1 MTGKGQGIPE
11 LEGYLFDQSHSMP
24 GEDQYALN
32 NFGGAMSSESSM
44 SHEAGDGLD
53 YLSSPAN
60 IKKYRREAH
69 KRVFVNRS
77 LSMEKIKFFG
87 FDMDYTLAMYKSP
100 QYEQLGFELIVK
112 RMVAIGYPQDLYN
125 FEYDPSFPIRG
136 LVFDKVYGN
145 LLKIDTYGN
154 ILVCVHGF
162 KFLTSVEIAEQYPNK
177 FIALRTEQERLYVL
191 NTLFN
196 LPETYLI
203 ACLVNYFSTQPDFV
217 DGDKGVR
224 KGDLFMSWESIFS
237 DVRNT
242 VDWVHIKGSLKDKTV
257 ENPEEYIIKDPRL
270 PMLLQRMRD
279 HGKKVFLVTNSGYN
293 YTKKVMK
300 YLFDYPY
307 GPAPGTPHKKWYH
320 YFDITIVDAKKPSFF
335 ANGTILRQVDLD
347 TGSLKIGSHVGRAQ
361 QGQVYSGGSCDV
373 ICEMLNARGN
383 DVLYIGDHIFG
394 DILKSKKERGWRT
407 FLVVPEVAQELSV
420 WTEKRTLFEKLEE
433 LDVALAEQY
442 KNLDSA
448 TEKIPDISKVR
459 KAMQT
464 ITHEMDM
471 CHGKLGSLF
480 RSGSRQTFFASQV
493 LRYADLYSSSFLN
506 LLHYPFS
513 YLFRAP
519 HQLMPHEAT
528 VDHHD
533 HYEEEPQAMMS
544 PALSRKRAASD
555 VTSTSSRIPNGEQR
569 SKTFSSPKP
578 PMITHGHDQD
588 D

>member
-1 MTGKGQGIPE
+1 
-11 LEGYLFDQSHSMP
+11 MP
-24 GEDQYALN
+24 GTDQIRTMDLMDYC
-32 NFGGAMSSESSM
+32 GAMNTESPSN
-44 SHEAGDGLD
+44 HESGDRLD
-53 YLSSPAN
+53 YVTTPGN
-60 IKKYRREAH
+60 VKKYRREAH

-100 QYEQLGFELIVK
+100 QYEKLGFELIVQ
-112 RMVAIGYPQDLYN
+112 RLVTIGYPQDLFN

-136 LVFDKVYGN
+136 LVFDKVFGN

-162 KFLTSVEIAEQYPNK
+162 KFLNSVEIGELYPNK
-177 FIALRTEQERLYVL
+177 FIALRTEQERIYVL

-203 ACLVNYFSTQPDFV
+203 ACLVNYFSTQAEFV
-217 DGDKGVR
+217 ETSNRGVQ

-237 DVRNT
+237 DVRNA
-242 VDWVHIKGSLKDKTV
+242 VDWVHMKGSMKDKTV

-270 PMLLQRMRD
+270 PVLLQRMRD
-279 HGKKVFLVTNSGYN
+279 NGKRVFLVTNSDYK

-300 YLFDYPY
+300 YLFDFPH
-307 GPAPGTPHKKWYH
+307 GPTPGSPHKKWYE
-320 YFDITIVDAKKPSFF
+320 YFDVCIVDARKPSFF
-335 ANGTILRQVDLD
+335 GNGTILRQVDLD
-347 TGSLKIGSHVGRAQ
+347 TGSLKIGSHVGPFQ
-361 QGQVYSGGSCDV
+361 KGQVYSGGSCDV
-373 ICEMLNARGN
+373 ICDMLGARGN

-420 WTEKRTLFEKLEE
+420 WTEKRTLFEKLED
-433 LDVALAEQY
+433 LDVALAEEY
-442 KNLDSA
+442 KNLDSG
-448 TEKIPDISKVR
+448 TDKIPDISQVR
-459 KAMQT
+459 KAIQS

-480 RSGSRQTFFASQV
+480 RSGSRQTLFASQV

-533 HYEEEPQAMMS
+533 HFEEEPQAMMS

-555 VTSTSSRIPNGEQR
+555 VTGTSSARLSNGEQK

-578 PMITHGHDQD
+578 PGITHGHDED